1 MGASDRAF
9 YDFERASLRKRA
21 ENVTGW
27 KDTIHALR
35 VRMARRPRIQIAD
48 LTQHVINRGNN
59 RCDIFQAEE
68 DYLFFLFALRDASV
82 RHQLDVHSYALM
94 TNHFHIVVT
103 PRAAKGLSDAMHV
116 LGTKYVGYFNRRYAR
131 TGRLF
136 EGPFKS
142 SVINTETYWFTC
154 MRYVEL
160 NPVRAGLVSDPADYR
175 WSSYRSNALG
185 VHDGLI
191 APHSL
196 YVSLGESAGCRQQS
210 WRDLCRE
217 AVPPEELFEIREAAR
232 CRGVLG
238 QAPERST
245 ERTVV

>member
-1 MGASDRAF
+1 MARPP
-9 YDFERASLRKRA
+9 
-21 ENVTGW
+21 
-27 KDTIHALR
+27 R
-35 VRMARRPRIQIAD
+35 VRIAD

-59 RCDIFQAEE
+59 RCDIFRAEQ
-68 DYLFFLFALRDASV
+68 DYLFFLLALRYASA

-94 TNHFHIVVT
+94 TNHFHIVGT
-103 PRAAKGLSDAMHV
+103 PRAATGLSDAMHV
-116 LGTKYVGYFNRRYAR
+116 VGTKYVGYFNRRYTR

-142 SVINTETYWFTC
+142 SVIDTETYWFTC

-185 VHDGLI
+185 VDDRLI

-196 YVSLGESAGCRQQS
+196 YASLGESAACRQQG
-210 WRDLCRE
+210 WRELCRE
-217 AVPPEELFEIREAAR
+217 AIPQEELFEIREAIR

-238 QAPERST
+238 NATPRS
-245 ERTVV
+245 RAR